1 MVPNGTKSEIFGAFN
16 ELSKITTTNDYVFIY
31 YSGHGEIRA
40 EQAYWVP
47 KDGSKDWWKGD
58 WININELNIFLTEIK
73 AHHLAVMVDS
83 CYVGGK
89 FKGTNIL
96 DMSNDDDRVMWN
108 ENLNDALN
116 LRSRSVLSS
125 GSSGRVSDV
134 APNSNNSLFA
144 NSFLNILRTADQQ
157 AFPLNMLTIAMNIRN
172 AYRGNLNQ
180 KPYYYHPDTWSHL
193 GGEFI
198 FIPKKNLR

>member
-1 MVPNGTKSEIFGAFN
+1 
-16 ELSKITTTNDYVFIY
+16 
-31 YSGHGEIRA
+31 
-40 EQAYWVP
+40 
-47 KDGSKDWWKGD
+47 
-58 WININELNIFLTEIK
+58 
-73 AHHLAVMVDS
+73 MVDS

-96 DMSNDDDRVMWN
+96 DMSNDDDRVIWN

-144 NSFLNILRTADQQ
+144 MAFLNILRTADQQ
-157 AFPLNMLTIAMNIRN
+157 AVPLNMLNIAMNIRN

-198 FIPKKNLR
+198 FIPKKNLK